1 MLTGQL
7 NKQIT
12 IQQFDVTELESG
24 QETKEWTD
32 LITLFANVDYKRGSE
47 RYEGK
52 STSGQLVATQK
63 MVVTIYN
70 RVATFNEQNRIKFE
84 DNLYDI
90 VSITPIDN
98 DFYLEIEVKKR
109 DNNNIQ

>member
-1 MLTGQL
+1 MQTGQL

-12 IQQFDVTELESG
+12 IQQFEVTELESG
-24 QETKEWTD
+24 QEVKEWTD
-32 LITLFANVDYKRGSE
+32 LITLFANIDYKKGSE
-47 RYEGK
+47 RFEGK
-52 STSGQLVATQK
+52 NVSGQLVATQK

-70 RVATFNEQNRIKFE
+70 RVATFNEQNRIMFE
-84 DNLYDI
+84 NNLYAI

-98 DFYLEIEVKKR
+98 DFYLELEVKKR

>member
-7 NKQIT
+7 NKLVT
-12 IQQFDVTELESG
+12 IQQFTITQLPSG
-24 QETKEWTD
+24 QESKQWTD
-32 LITLFANVDYKRGSE
+32 LIQLFANVDYKKGTE
-47 RYEGK
+47 KIEGK
-52 STSGQLVATQK
+52 SNSGQLVATQK
-63 MVVTIYN
+63 MIVTIYN

-84 DNLYDI
+84 NNLYDI

-98 DFYLEIEVKKR
+98 EFYLEIEVKKR